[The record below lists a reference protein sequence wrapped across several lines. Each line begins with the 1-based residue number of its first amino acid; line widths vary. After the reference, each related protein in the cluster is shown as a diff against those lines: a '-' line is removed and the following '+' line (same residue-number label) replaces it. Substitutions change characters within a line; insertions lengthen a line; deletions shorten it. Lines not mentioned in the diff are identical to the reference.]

1 MKRESRGVFLK
12 NRPRLV
18 DLIKKRSKIITNIR
32 RYLDDRGLV
41 EVETPI
47 LCTHREGGPFIQ
59 FETIHPITG
68 RKFFL
73 SFCPED
79 RLKRICSL
87 FPFPEGVY
95 EIARCFRAEIDGD
108 SHLSEFSMLEVKQP
122 NKNLEEEI
130 ELAFGLIQSCA
141 LECYGSLKYGKYD
154 FSRYNRVTCEEA
166 VREIVGIDIF
176 EEDAILKAL
185 SLLDRVD
192 NVKIKDK
199 TSSWEIMDNLLKY
212 FVEPQLRELTFLTD
226 FPLALSTVSRVDP
239 KSKTANRFQIIL
251 DGVEI
256 GDGGEKIIGSSGY
269 RKLYEQNAAY
279 RKDVLGVVD
288 RNEICEDFLADVDI
302 SDPVAGFGIGVDR
315 LVAILCEAELQDVVL
330 FPKFFDC

>member
-1 MKRESRGVFLK
+1 MKWESRGVFLK

-47 LCTHREGGPFIQ
+47 LSTHREGGPFIQ

-79 RLKRICSL
+79 RLKRICS
-87 FPFPEGVY
+87 FFPEGVY
-95 EIARCFRAEIDGD
+95 EIARCFRAERDDD

-122 NKNLEEEI
+122 NKNLEQEI

-141 LECYGSLKYGKYD
+141 LECYGGLKSGKYD

-166 VREIVGIDIF
+166 IREAVDIDIF
-176 EEDAILKAL
+176 EEDAILKAF

-192 NVKIKDK
+192 DVKIKDK

-212 FVEPQLRELTFLTD
+212 FVEPRLRELTFLTD
-226 FPLALSTVSRVDP
+226 FPLSLSTVSRADP
-239 KSKTANRFQIIL
+239 NSKTANRFQIIL
-251 DGVEI
+251 EGVEI

-279 RKDVLGVVD
+279 RRDVLGVAD
-288 RNEICEDFLADVDI
+288 HNEICEDFLADVDI
-302 SDPVAGFGIGVDR
+302 SDPVAGFGIGIDR
-315 LVAILCEAELQDVVL
+315 FVAILCEAGLQDVVL
-330 FPKFFDC
+330 FPKSFDC